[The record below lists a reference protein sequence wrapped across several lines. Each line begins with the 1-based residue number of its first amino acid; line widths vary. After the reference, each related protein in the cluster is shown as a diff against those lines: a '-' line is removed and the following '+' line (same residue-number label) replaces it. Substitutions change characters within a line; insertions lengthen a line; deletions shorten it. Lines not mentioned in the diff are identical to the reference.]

1 MREIWFVDG
10 YNILGAGE
18 NKEGLSIDHARD
30 RLADELADFSGF
42 TNIEIVLVYDGH
54 HVKKNKGSET
64 VVSGVR
70 VVYTQAEE
78 TADQYIERQCALLS
92 HERCTVRVATGDG
105 MEQHMI
111 LGLGALRMSAK
122 ELIQTLRQAKKQR
135 RQMQEK
141 TRQKGYLFH
150 HLDGETLEALE
161 RIRVPETGKETQ

>member
-10 YNILGAGE
+10 YNILGAEE

-54 HVKKNKGSET
+54 HVKNNKGSET
-64 VVSGVR
+64 MDSGVR

-92 HERCTVRVATGDG
+92 RERCTVRVATGDG

-111 LGLGALRMSAK
+111 LGLGAL
-122 ELIQTLRQAKKQR
+122 LISDK
-135 RQMQEK
+135 
-141 TRQKGYLFH
+141 
-150 HLDGETLEALE
+150 
-161 RIRVPETGKETQ
+161 

>member
-10 YNILGAGE
+10 YNILGAAE

-30 RLADELADFSGF
+30 RLADELADFCGF
-42 TNIEIVLVYDGH
+42 TGIEVVLVYDGH
-54 HVKKNKGSET
+54 HVKNNKGSET
-64 VVSGVR
+64 MVGSVR

-92 HERCTVRVATGDG
+92 GERRTVRVATGDG

-122 ELIQTLRQAKKQR
+122 ELIQTLQRTKQQR
-135 RQMQEK
+135 RKMHTQHN
-141 TRQKGYLFH
+141 QKGYLFH
-150 HLDGETLEALE
+150 HLDGDTLEALE
-161 RIRVPETGKETQ
+161 RIRVPEQGKETT

>member
-30 RLADELADFSGF
+30 RLADVLADFSGF
-42 TNIEIVLVYDGH
+42 
-54 HVKKNKGSET
+54 
-64 VVSGVR
+64 
-70 VVYTQAEE
+70 TQAEE

-92 HERCTVRVATGDG
+92 RQRCTVRVATGDG
-105 MEQHMI
+105 MEQHVV

-122 ELIQTLRQAKKQR
+122 ELLQTLQQAKRQR

-141 TRQKGYLFH
+141 ARQKGYLFH

-161 RIRVPETGKETQ
+161 RIRVPEQGKETQ

>member
-1 MREIWFVDG
+1 MK
-10 YNILGAGE
+10 N
-18 NKEGLSIDHARD
+18 
-30 RLADELADFSGF
+30 
-42 TNIEIVLVYDGH
+42 
-54 HVKKNKGSET
+54 NKGSET
-64 VVSGVR
+64 MVSGVR

-92 HERCTVRVATGDG
+92 RERCTVRVATGDG

-122 ELIQTLRQAKKQR
+122 ELIQTLRQAKRQR

-161 RIRVPETGKETQ
+161 RIRVPQTGKETQ

>member
-1 MREIWFVDG
+1 M
-10 YNILGAGE
+10 
-18 NKEGLSIDHARD
+18 
-30 RLADELADFSGF
+30 
-42 TNIEIVLVYDGH
+42 
-54 HVKKNKGSET
+54 
-64 VVSGVR
+64 VSGVR

-92 HERCTVRVATGDG
+92 RERCTVRVATGDG

-111 LGLGALRMSAK
+111 LGLGALRMSAM
-122 ELIQTLRQAKKQR
+122 ELIQTLRQAKRQR

-161 RIRVPETGKETQ
+161 RIRVPQTGKETQ